1 MSVIIFCLLFIIF
14 IYGRKVNLGISGF
27 LMVIKD
33 GDTFCF
39 HFSFFYFFFF
49 IYLFILFFILS
60 CLLLFIIYYLLFINF
75 IFIHG
80 RKVNL
85 GISGFLMIIDDGP

>member
-33 GDTFCF
+33 GDAFCF
-39 HFSFFYFFFF
+39 YSLFFYFLFF
-49 IYLFILFFILS
+49 IYSFILFFILS
-60 CLLLFIIYYLLFINF
+60 CLLLFIIYYSLILFLCMAA
-75 IFIHG
+75 
-80 RKVNL
+80 K
-85 GISGFLMIIDDGP
+85 